1 MCKKRTIKKIFG
13 GGGSPKVQQ
22 VIVPPT
28 PAPTP
33 APAVLPA
40 PAPAP
45 APSAVSVNAPSSNP
59 EGSMGFQDN
68 GVNENNENTF
78 KRKGKNALKIIKKNL
93 SMQGLQI

>member
-1 MCKKRTIKKIFG
+1 MCKKAVKKIFG
-13 GGGSPKVQQ
+13 GGGSPKAQQ
-22 VIVPPT
+22 VIE
-28 PAPTP
+28 APT
-33 APAVLPA
+33 
-40 PAPAP
+40 P

-78 KRKGKNALKIIKKNL
+78 KRKGKNALKIVKKNL